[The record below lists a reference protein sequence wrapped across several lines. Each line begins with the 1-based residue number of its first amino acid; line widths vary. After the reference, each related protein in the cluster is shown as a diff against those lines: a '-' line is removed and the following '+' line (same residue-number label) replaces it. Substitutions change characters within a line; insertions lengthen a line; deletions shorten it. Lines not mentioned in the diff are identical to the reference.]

1 MLLVDVGLK
10 LADFSLEAAF
20 TAPNGVTAV
29 FGASGSG
36 KSSLIS
42 ALAGAL
48 RPQRGHI
55 SLNGQTL
62 FEARTGLNAPMEKR
76 GVGLVW
82 QEARLFPHLT
92 VRDNLTYGARR
103 AGGRA
108 VRAKFDPVVE
118 VLGLGALLARRPAL
132 LSGGERQRVA
142 LGRALLS
149 QPNLLLLDEPMASLD
164 QQRRAEL
171 CSFISRLAALYP
183 LPVILVTHSLEE
195 VVRLA
200 DQVLVLEA
208 GRIIAS
214 GSLGEVAARTPV
226 LAAREDL
233 AVALDGVVGPGGVVA
248 TEAGPIQLAD
258 RSHPA
263 GGSVRLQIRARDV
276 LLAKEGVALD
286 GLSARNVV
294 AAHIL
299 DLTDRADG
307 TVLVRLAAGGA
318 VLLCLVTRD
327 ALQVLGL
334 GPGVAVQAVFKSAAL
349 NAGLMGD

>member
-118 VLGLGALLARRPAL
+118 ALGLGALLARRPAL

>member
-10 LADFSLEAAF
+10 LGDFSLEAAF
-20 TAPNGVTAV
+20 SAPDGVTAV
-29 FGASGSG
+29 FGPSGSG

-42 ALAGAL
+42 ALAGSV

-55 SLNGQTL
+55 SLNGEAL
-62 FEARTGLNAPMEKR
+62 FAAKTGLNAPMEKR

-92 VRDNLTYGARR
+92 VGDNLTYGARR
-103 AGGRA
+103 AAGRA
-108 VRAKFDPVVE
+108 VRAEFDAVVE

-171 CSFISRLAALYP
+171 CTFIARLAALYP

-208 GRIIAS
+208 GRIIAA
-214 GSLGEVAARTPV
+214 GSLGEV
-226 LAAREDL
+226 

-248 TEAGPIQLAD
+248 TAAGPIQLAD
-258 RSHPA
+258 RYHPA
-263 GGSVRLQIRARDV
+263 SGSVRLQIRARDV
-276 LLAKEGVALD
+276 LLAKEGLALD

-294 AAHIL
+294 GAHIL

-327 ALQVLGL
+327 ALEVLGL

>member
-103 AGGRA
+103 AAGRA

-118 VLGLGALLARRPAL
+118 ALGLGALLARRPAL

>member
-10 LADFSLEAAF
+10 LGDFSLEAAF
-20 TAPNGVTAV
+20 RAPNGVTAV
-29 FGASGSG
+29 FGPSGSG

-92 VRDNLTYGARR
+92 VRDNLTYGAQR
-103 AGGRA
+103 AAGRA

-208 GRIIAS
+208 GRIVAS

-248 TEAGPIQLAD
+248 TAAGPIQLAD

-276 LLAKEGVALD
+276 LLAKEEVALD

>member
-10 LADFSLEAAF
+10 LGDFSLEAAF

-103 AGGRA
+103 AAGRA

-118 VLGLGALLARRPAL
+118 ALGLGALLARRPAL

>member
-10 LADFSLEAAF
+10 LGDFSLEAAF
-20 TAPNGVTAV
+20 SAPDGVTAV
-29 FGASGSG
+29 FGPSGSG

-42 ALAGAL
+42 ALAGSV

-55 SLNGQTL
+55 SLNGEAL
-62 FEARTGLNAPMEKR
+62 FAAKTGLNAPMEKR

-92 VRDNLTYGARR
+92 VGDNLTYGARR
-103 AGGRA
+103 AAGRA
-108 VRAKFDPVVE
+108 VRAEFDAVVE

-171 CSFISRLAALYP
+171 CTFIARLAALYP

-195 VVRLA
+195 VVRPA

-208 GRIIAS
+208 GRIIAA
-214 GSLGEVAARTPV
+214 GSLGEVAACTPV

-248 TEAGPIQLAD
+248 TAAGPIQLAD
-258 RSHPA
+258 RYHPA
-263 GGSVRLQIRARDV
+263 SGSVRLQIRARDV
-276 LLAKEGVALD
+276 LLAKEGLALD

-294 AAHIL
+294 GAHIL

-327 ALQVLGL
+327 ALEVLGL

>member
-10 LADFSLEAAF
+10 LGDFSLEAAF

-92 VRDNLTYGARR
+92 VRDNLTYGAQR
-103 AGGRA
+103 AAGRA

>member
-10 LADFSLEAAF
+10 LGDFSLEAAF
-20 TAPNGVTAV
+20 SAPDGVTAV
-29 FGASGSG
+29 FGPSGSG

-42 ALAGAL
+42 ALAGSV

-55 SLNGQTL
+55 SLNGEAL
-62 FEARTGLNAPMEKR
+62 FAAKTGLNAPMEKR

-92 VRDNLTYGARR
+92 VGDNLTYGARR
-103 AGGRA
+103 AAGRA
-108 VRAKFDPVVE
+108 VRAEFDAVVE

-171 CSFISRLAALYP
+171 CTFIARLAALYP

-208 GRIIAS
+208 GRIIAA
-214 GSLGEVAARTPV
+214 GSLGEVAACTPV

-233 AVALDGVVGPGGVVA
+233 AVALDGVVA
-248 TEAGPIQLAD
+248 TAAGPIQLAD
-258 RSHPA
+258 RYHPA
-263 GGSVRLQIRARDV
+263 SGSVRLQIRARDV
-276 LLAKEGVALD
+276 LLAKEGLALD

-294 AAHIL
+294 GAHIL

-327 ALQVLGL
+327 ALEVLGL